1 MCCDWFSDYV
11 LQSVDNRNLT
21 SGLDAIVL
29 FVCLKVR
36 YPIPFLYDFFYKLF
50 QRWLGSYI
58 FTPTRALKVNL
69 YFIKNL
75 QMPRLTTQLCIIVF
89 FLSFKWNSFNLI
101 FRMLWGHHLFPLLLD
116 IICRSLDFH
125 LQRIGMWTCGVSWI
139 LRHGLK
145 TFGVQRENV
154 FCFLWV

>member
-1 MCCDWFSDYV
+1 MSLTIKKSKYLSFLFLSVFHSCTALHPWCEQSIRYFKLWCRHWWIKSKCMCCDCFSDYV
-11 LQSVDNRNLT
+11 LQIVDNRNLT
-21 SGLDAIVL
+21 SSLDAIVL

-75 QMPRLTTQLCIIVF
+75 QMPRLTTQLCIIF
-89 FLSFKWNSFNLI
+89 FSLASNEIVLI
-101 FRMLWGHHLFPLLLD
+101 
-116 IICRSLDFH
+116 
-125 LQRIGMWTCGVSWI
+125 
-139 LRHGLK
+139 
-145 TFGVQRENV
+145 
-154 FCFLWV
+154 